1 MRSFLLTLMIA
12 FGTGAGAQ
20 AIDERTADRQLF
32 SPRGIQLAVSPSLS
46 EFERRVMSEMVKE
59 ADRTGQTFRYYGS
72 IAYSPSEGLQSESLQ
87 GAFNFHS
94 TAAAD
99 RAAVTACDA
108 ARPRGSE
115 ACRIAAQILPRGY
128 EPGRVQLSYDATNAF
143 RSTYR
148 RVRGEKA
155 FAVSEQTGAWRM
167 AEGEGAAATAVEL
180 CNQDART
187 MGGAADCTVPIA
199 N

>member
-1 MRSFLLTLMIA
+1 MRWVALVIVM
-12 FGTGAGAQ
+12 FGTAAAAQ
-20 AIDERTADRQLF
+20 AIDERAAAQQLF

-46 EFERRVMSEMVKE
+46 EFEQRVMSEMVKE

-94 TAAAD
+94 TGAAD
-99 RAAVTACDA
+99 RAAVAACEA
-108 ARPRGSE
+108 ARPSGSE
-115 ACRIAAQILPRGY
+115 ACRVAAQILPRGY

-155 FAVSEQTGAWRM
+155 FAVSERTGAWRM
-167 AEGEGAAATAVEL
+167 AQGDGAAATAIDL

-187 MGGAADCTVPIA
+187 MGGAADCAVPIA